1 MVRIG
6 LIGAGYWGSNVA
18 ASFEATRSAEIAWIC
33 DVEEDRAN
41 RFATDRPHAQTTKM
55 LKDVL
60 EDASVSAVAIS
71 TPTSTHHTLAKQALI
86 AGKHVFVEKPIAA
99 SVAEA
104 LDLVEAARHSSRI
117 LMVGHVFEYNSTLT
131 AVKRMIQ
138 RGELG
143 EVHYFHFERTNLGPV
158 RTDVNALWDLASH
171 DVSIMCDLT
180 DASPVDVTASG
191 QAFLNRGIEDVVFA
205 TFSFAN
211 GAKAHVHASWL
222 NPRKVRQMAVVG
234 SRKMLVWDD
243 LDLQMPVRVFDKR
256 VDTIG
261 SNLLSGDFFDAQDA
275 DSRPRG
281 IHPKFASKPAAAGRV
296 RAFPG
301 LYSHWKAPQE
311 RRRVRPPRGARA
323 GCGDAEP
330 EEWQYDRLYR
340 TEHLSSGFLKRATA
354 QNEVLRFASSGAC
367 RRCSWDAIGGSFPN
381 SSCDD
386 DGSTDRTAKQI
397 FTEAMFSRI
406 FSLSLEIK
414 R

>member
-143 EVHYFHFERTNLGPV
+143 EVHYFDFERTNLGPV

-256 VDTIG
+256 VDTVG
-261 SNLLSGDFFDAQDA
+261 SNLLSGDFFEHKTRIVDHGVFIPNLPANRPLQAECEHFLDCIRTGRRPKSDGESGLRVVRVLDAAMRSLKNGSTTVSIELSTSAA
-275 DSRPRG
+275 DS
-281 IHPKFASKPAAAGRV
+281 
-296 RAFPG
+296 
-301 LYSHWKAPQE
+301 
-311 RRRVRPPRGARA
+311 
-323 GCGDAEP
+323 
-330 EEWQYDRLYR
+330 
-340 TEHLSSGFLKRATA
+340 
-354 QNEVLRFASSGAC
+354 
-367 RRCSWDAIGGSFPN
+367 
-381 SSCDD
+381 
-386 DGSTDRTAKQI
+386 
-397 FTEAMFSRI
+397 
-406 FSLSLEIK
+406 
-414 R
+414 